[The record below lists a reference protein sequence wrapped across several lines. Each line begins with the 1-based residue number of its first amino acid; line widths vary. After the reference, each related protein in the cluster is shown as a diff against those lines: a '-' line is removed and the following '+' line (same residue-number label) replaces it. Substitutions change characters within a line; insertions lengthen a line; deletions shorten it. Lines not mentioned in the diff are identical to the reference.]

1 MSGFTVEQK
10 RAHVL
15 AYLAV
20 PFGRK
25 REYLR
30 EHGVSG
36 NTLRRWRSQMYAGTL
51 EVGLVPRGGFM
62 NDPDANRELSR
73 MVEEVA
79 RLRQQLAEQE
89 LSRMVEEVAR
99 LRQQLDEQQQAHDQ
113 AMAAKQ
119 SEVDSAQQA
128 VQALGKAIALLHAGN
143 ESADS
148 TTGN

>member
-79 RLRQQLAEQE
+79 RLRQQL
-89 LSRMVEEVAR
+89 
-99 LRQQLDEQQQAHDQ
+99 DEQQQAHDQ

>member
-79 RLRQQLAEQE
+79 RLRQQL
-89 LSRMVEEVAR
+89 
-99 LRQQLDEQQQAHDQ
+99 DEQQQAHDQ
-113 AMAAKQ
+113 ALAAKQ

-128 VQALGKAIALLHAGN
+128 VQALGKAIALLQAGN